1 MNLSDVAKG
10 IQISE
15 APQCSNEVGGTL
27 RVWGGGTLRVWRGTL
42 KVWGVLWECEGAL

>member
-27 RVWGGGTLRVWRGTL
+27 RVWGGYFESVEGYFESVGGTL
-42 KVWGVLWECEGAL
+42 GV